1 MIEYESAHIGNKV
14 IDMTR
19 TNNKSIKH
27 NNK

>member
-14 IDMTR
+14 IDITR
-19 TNNKSIKH
+19 TNIKSIKH